1 MKNKTILFTFFF
13 IQLFILFNIGF
24 AQTEQVN
31 KEVPITT
38 SSAEARRLF
47 IDGRDAME
55 NAEILKARKLI
66 DEAIIEDGNFALAY
80 LYRAFIGGAGNFGE
94 NFDKA
99 ISLSDKISEGEKLLI
114 QMYKSFYL
122 DKNKKLGME
131 QLDKLIAMYPEDAR
145 LRFYKGVMFSQSREN
160 DSAIVHL
167 KEAVQLNP
175 DYAVVHNI
183 LGYVYLDKKDN
194 EKAENEFKEYIR
206 LAPDRPNPYDS
217 YADFLGNVERYDE
230 AIENYNKA
238 IEIDD
243 SFTASLPSLGQY
255 YIRIG
260 NFTAARKT
268 YQKFFESTDDISTKL
283 YAFRLEKII
292 SYLYEDKI
300 DEALNNFKEY
310 RDYVAK
316 VNDQKEAAL
325 SYAYEGFV
333 TTENGKTADGLK
345 KFQEFVSQMEKLELP
360 QEQKN
365 NLIAHA
371 NLDLAYAYA
380 MNNELPDAKGK
391 TELSRIE
398 ADKKSDPALKTKYEW
413 TLGFIEY
420 KGGNYDKMIERMKG
434 INGLDAL
441 KTYYLAQ
448 AYQKSGDKVTAKKL
462 LKEARNANIN
472 SWLTAVVWKRI
483 NEEF

>member
-1 MKNKTILFTFFF
+1 MKHKSILFTFFF
-13 IQLFILFNIGF
+13 IQLFIVFNIVF
-24 AQTEQVN
+24 AQTEKGN
-31 KEVPITT
+31 KEIPITT
-38 SSAEARRLF
+38 SSAEARQLF

-66 DEAIIEDGNFALAY
+66 DEAITEDSSFALAY

-99 ISLSDKISEGEKLLI
+99 ISFSDKISEGEKLLI
-114 QMYKSFYL
+114 RMYKSLYM
-122 DKNKKLGME
+122 DNNKKLGME

-145 LRFYKGVMFSQSREN
+145 LRFYKGVMFSQSEKN
-160 DSAIVHL
+160 DSAIVQL
-167 KEAVQLNP
+167 KIAVQLNP
-175 DYAVVHNI
+175 DYAVVHNT
-183 LGYVYLDKKDN
+183 LGYIYLDKKEN

-217 YADFLGNVERYDE
+217 YADFLGNVGRYDE

-243 SFTASLPSLGQY
+243 SFISSLPSLGQY

-268 YQKFFESTDDISTKL
+268 YQKFFESTNDKSTKL
-283 YAFRLEKII
+283 YALRLEIII
-292 SYLYEDKI
+292 SYLYENKI

-310 RDYVAK
+310 RAYVVK
-316 VNDQKEAAL
+316 VNDEKEAAL

-333 TTENGKTADGLK
+333 IIENGRLEDGLK
-345 KFQEFVSQMEKLELP
+345 KFQEFVSRMEKLELP
-360 QEQKN
+360 QEQKD

-380 MNNELPDAKGK
+380 MNNEPKNAKEK
-391 TELSRIE
+391 AELSRFE
-398 ADKKSDPALKTKYEW
+398 TDKKSDPALKTKYEW

-420 KGGNYDKMIERMKG
+420 KGGNYSKMIERMKD
-434 INGLDAL
+434 IRDLDAL
-441 KTYYLAQ
+441 KTYYLVQ
-448 AYQKSGDKVTAKKL
+448 AYQKSGDKVTAEKL
-462 LKEARNANIN
+462 LKETRNANIN